1 MLFEEA
7 PDGICAVDKD
17 NTILMANPALCQMIG
32 DTADEIIGRSAVN
45 FIEIDNFPQRLSGSM
60 DRIMHN
66 GSMKREQVLLR
77 KDGTRLKVMVSS
89 RAMPDG
95 HLQYT
100 LQEITVRDD
109 VEKALRASEEKFAKS
124 FQSSPDAITISLIDT
139 GEFMDVNDGF
149 LRMSGYTRE
158 EALGHSAEE
167 LNIWAD
173 VSQRGILLEI
183 LRSQGKVRDFETI
196 LKRKSGEELNCL
208 LSAEVIEISGQK
220 CILVTTRDV
229 TKRKQ
234 IEQELRLSEER
245 YRLVSSVIS
254 DYTFSNV
261 QNEKGEIVLDWVA
274 GAFEQISGYTFEEF
288 NTRGGWVSTL
298 HPDDIEQDAREM
310 EMLRNNQK
318 VVSELRTIHKDG
330 TVRWVRSY
338 AHPVWDS
345 EKNELIGIYGAVQDI
360 TERKHIEQERENL
373 IKELE
378 AKNTELEQ
386 FTYTVS
392 HDLKAPLITISG
404 FLSFLAEDAISGNLE
419 RLQADIQRINEATD
433 KMNKLLNNLLE
444 LSRIGRLMNTPAR
457 VAFLDLVNEA
467 RALLQGRLDERGI
480 NMIVNEQLPYVYC
493 DRQRLVEVLQ
503 NLIDNAAK
511 FMGDQPHPTI
521 EIGQYG
527 QPQDHLITFYVR
539 DNGIGVAPEFHE
551 RIFGL
556 FNRLN
561 PKIEGTGIG
570 LALVKRIVEFHG
582 GRVWVESEIG
592 KGTVFYFSLP
602 QPPTS

>member
-1 MLFEEA
+1 
-7 PDGICAVDKD
+7 
-17 NTILMANPALCQMIG
+17 
-32 DTADEIIGRSAVN
+32 
-45 FIEIDNFPQRLSGSM
+45 
-60 DRIMHN
+60 
-66 GSMKREQVLLR
+66 
-77 KDGTRLKVMVSS
+77 
-89 RAMPDG
+89 
-95 HLQYT
+95 
-100 LQEITVRDD
+100 
-109 VEKALRASEEKFAKS
+109 
-124 FQSSPDAITISLIDT
+124 
-139 GEFMDVNDGF
+139 
-149 LRMSGYTRE
+149 
-158 EALGHSAEE
+158 
-167 LNIWAD
+167 
-173 VSQRGILLEI
+173 
-183 LRSQGKVRDFETI
+183 
-196 LKRKSGEELNCL
+196 
-208 LSAEVIEISGQK
+208 
-220 CILVTTRDV
+220 
-229 TKRKQ
+229 
-234 IEQELRLSEER
+234 
-245 YRLVSSVIS
+245 
-254 DYTFSNV
+254 
-261 QNEKGEIVLDWVA
+261 
-274 GAFEQISGYTFEEF
+274 
-288 NTRGGWVSTL
+288 
-298 HPDDIEQDAREM
+298 
-310 EMLRNNQK
+310 
-318 VVSELRTIHKDG
+318 
-330 TVRWVRSY
+330 
-338 AHPVWDS
+338 
-345 EKNELIGIYGAVQDI
+345 
-360 TERKHIEQERENL
+360 
-373 IKELE
+373 LE

-419 RLQADIQRINEATD
+419 RLQTDIQRINEATD

-511 FMGDQPHPTI
+511 FMGDQLHPTI

-582 GRVWVESEIG
+582 GKVWVESEIG

-602 QPPTS
+602 QLPTP